1 MQESEN
7 ADLTYE
13 NPMLFKIQ
21 ADARFKPYSFM
32 NLNAYGGV
40 HKREG
45 YDFMDGLYIGA
56 SSGLHVWKERLGIN
70 LRTQLDQDHLTLTP
84 NLKFWIMQI
93 DGMYKVPIAS
103 ERDGVENSPAYSINL
118 RFFI

>member
-40 HKREG
+40 HEREG
-45 YDFMDGLYIGA
+45 HDFMDGLYIGA

-93 DGMYKVPIAS
+93 DGM
-103 ERDGVENSPAYSINL
+103 G
-118 RFFI
+118 